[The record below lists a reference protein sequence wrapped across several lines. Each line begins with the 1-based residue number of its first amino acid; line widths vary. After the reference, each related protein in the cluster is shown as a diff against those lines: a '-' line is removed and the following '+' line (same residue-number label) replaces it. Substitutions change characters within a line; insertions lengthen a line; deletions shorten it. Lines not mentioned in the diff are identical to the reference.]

1 MRAETPP
8 RFQIPRVS
16 FSGGANATFFHFCC
30 FIRTSTSNSKLN
42 LLISKAKMQSKAY
55 NAVFCTLCDRLSG
68 SSAKCKLNLT
78 HFPFGSKKAKFSGAK
93 IAKGT
98 CTTYTKISAKFLHLC
113 QQTKPW
119 HFTFSLLFRAACP
132 SFSRTG
138 TIPLKAKSALPFS
151 LPHLSPRAFSL
162 SGFSGG
168 FDLLPVVFLLIFHT
182 VSGDISFRAARPQ
195 KKSVNFQKGLDKMFL
210 P

>member
-1 MRAETPP
+1 
-8 RFQIPRVS
+8 
-16 FSGGANATFFHFCC
+16 
-30 FIRTSTSNSKLN
+30 
-42 LLISKAKMQSKAY
+42 MQSKAY

-78 HFPFGSKKAKFSGAK
+78 HFPFGSQKAKFSGAK
-93 IAKGT
+93 IAKGA

-119 HFTFSLLFRAACP
+119 HFTFSLLFRATCP

-138 TIPLKAKSALPFS
+138 IIPLKAKSPLSFS

-168 FDLLPVVFLLIFHT
+168 FDLLSVGFLLIFHT